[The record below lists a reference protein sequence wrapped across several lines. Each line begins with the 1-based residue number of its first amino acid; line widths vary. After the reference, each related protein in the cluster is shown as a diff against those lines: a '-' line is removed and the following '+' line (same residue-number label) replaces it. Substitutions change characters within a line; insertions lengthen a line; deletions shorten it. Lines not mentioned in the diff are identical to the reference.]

1 MKYKLTL
8 EYTIPTGELSQ
19 YFDALNAGKALASA
33 CRDCGHVVF
42 PARVICPKCK
52 ADTFDW
58 QPLTGSAQVLFRTD
72 AGDASYALVQF
83 DGADTCTTV
92 ALENPEIQTTT
103 GTLITPNSGQSGLW
117 LALDDIQNGDKN
129 ER

>member
-1 MKYKLTL
+1 MKHTLTL
-8 EYTIPTGELSQ
+8 EYSIPTGDLSQ

-33 CRDCGHVVF
+33 CCACGHVAF
-42 PARVICPKCK
+42 PARVICPECK
-52 ADTFDW
+52 TKTFDW
-58 QPLTGSAQVLFRTD
+58 QPLTGTAQVLFRTD

-83 DGADTCTTV
+83 DGADTCSTV
-92 ALENPEIQTTT
+92 ALTNPENQTTT
-103 GTLITPNSGQSGLW
+103 GTLIAPIAGQTGLW